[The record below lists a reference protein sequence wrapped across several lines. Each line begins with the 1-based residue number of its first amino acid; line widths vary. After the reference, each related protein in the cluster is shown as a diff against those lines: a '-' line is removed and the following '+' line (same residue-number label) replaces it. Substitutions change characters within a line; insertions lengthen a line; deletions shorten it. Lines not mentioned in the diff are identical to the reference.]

1 MKRRDFE
8 EVRKIFVNAG
18 LTLLDDVYKS
28 VDAPMK
34 CADENGYLFSRSLRT
49 VEDNYGKNKKYQH
62 YFSLKNKYYWENMLH
77 YIETNVAIGTKLIS
91 HKEDYHS

>member
-62 YFSLKNKYYWENMLH
+62 YFSRDNF
-77 YIETNVAIGTKLIS
+77 GTSSDTGEAGNRRNEHQLW
-91 HKEDYHS
+91 

>member
-28 VDAPMK
+28 VDTPMK
-34 CADENGYLFSRSLRT
+34 CVDENGYLFSRS
-49 VEDNYGKNKKYQH
+49 
-62 YFSLKNKYYWENMLH
+62 
-77 YIETNVAIGTKLIS
+77 
-91 HKEDYHS
+91 